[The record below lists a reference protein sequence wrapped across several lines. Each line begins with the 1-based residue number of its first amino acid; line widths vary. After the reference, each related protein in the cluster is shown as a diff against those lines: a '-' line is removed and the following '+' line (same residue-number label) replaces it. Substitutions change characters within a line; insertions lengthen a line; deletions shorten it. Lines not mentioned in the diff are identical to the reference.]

1 MEKFQLGTV
10 GRGTSQ
16 YCRVL
21 YPLRTKRDKELHENG
36 SHNMH
41 VLSFTLLLLIT
52 AGQRFCGKLKLPPPN
67 PPTPDIHL
75 VSSGHHRSTYG
86 WQASGMDPTGMLFC
100 LFLCM

>member
-52 AGQRFCGKLKLPPPN
+52 ARQRFCGKLKLPA
-67 PPTPDIHL
+67 PPTPNPGHT
-75 VSSGHHRSTYG
+75 SSI
-86 WQASGMDPTGMLFC
+86 
-100 LFLCM
+100 